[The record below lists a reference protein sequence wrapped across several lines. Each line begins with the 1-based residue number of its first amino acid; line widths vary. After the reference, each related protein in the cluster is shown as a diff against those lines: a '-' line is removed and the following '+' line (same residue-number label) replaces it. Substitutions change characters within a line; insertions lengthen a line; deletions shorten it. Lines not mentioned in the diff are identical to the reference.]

1 VNFLVDAQL
10 PVALARW
17 LSGKGV
23 EARHV
28 SDLGLDEAPD
38 AEIWRRAKD
47 ERLIIVT
54 KDDDFRLLA
63 DQWGRIPP
71 QVVWVRLGNC
81 RKQALISAFESVLP
95 LLQAALENGERIV
108 EIR

>member
-1 VNFLVDAQL
+1 MNFLVDAQL

-17 LSGKGV
+17 LAGK
-23 EARHV
+23 ELHARHV

-38 AEIWRRAKD
+38 AEIWRRAKN

-81 RKQALISAFESVLP
+81 RKQALIRAFESVLP
-95 LLQAALENGERIV
+95 LLQAALESGERIV

>member
-1 VNFLVDAQL
+1 MNFLVDAQL
-10 PVALARW
+10 PIALARW
-17 LSGKGV
+17 LSGKGLD
-23 EARHV
+23 ARHV

-54 KDDDFRLLA
+54 KDDDFRLLS
-63 DQWGRIPP
+63 DRLERIPP
-71 QVVWVRLGNC
+71 QVVWVRIGNC

-95 LLQAALENGERIV
+95 LLQAALESGERIV

>member
-1 VNFLVDAQL
+1 MNFLVDAQL

-54 KDDDFRLLA
+54 KDDDFRLLS
-63 DQWGRIPP
+63 DRLERIPP
-71 QVVWVRLGNC
+71 QVVWVRIGNC

-95 LLQAALENGERIV
+95 LLQAALESGERIV

>member
-1 VNFLVDAQL
+1 MNFLVDAQL
-10 PVALARW
+10 PIALARW
-17 LSGKGV
+17 LSSKGL

-28 SDLGLDEAPD
+28 FDLGLYHAPE
-38 AEIWRRAKD
+38 AEIWHRAK
-47 ERLIIVT
+47 EEALIIVT

-63 DQWGRIPP
+63 DRLERIPP

-81 RKQALISAFESVLP
+81 RKQALLTAFESVLP
-95 LLQAALENGERIV
+95 QLRAALESGERIV

>member
-1 VNFLVDAQL
+1 MNFLVDAQL

-54 KDDDFRLLA
+54 KDDDFRLLS
-63 DQWGRIPP
+63 DRLERIPP
-71 QVVWVRLGNC
+71 QVVWVRIGNC

>member
-1 VNFLVDAQL
+1 MNFLVDAQL

-17 LSGKGV
+17 LSGKGL

-54 KDDDFRLLA
+54 KDDDFRLLS
-63 DQWGRIPP
+63 DRLERIPP
-71 QVVWVRLGNC
+71 QVVWVRIGNC

-95 LLQAALENGERIV
+95 LLQAALESGERIV